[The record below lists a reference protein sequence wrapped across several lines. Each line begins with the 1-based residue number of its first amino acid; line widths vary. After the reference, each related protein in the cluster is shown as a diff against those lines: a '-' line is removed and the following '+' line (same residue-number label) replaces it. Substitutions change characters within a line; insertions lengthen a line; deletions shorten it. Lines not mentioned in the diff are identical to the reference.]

1 MLNCRENDGRRTTL
15 GAEMESR
22 HISAQWRAKPEPV
35 GGVITAPELF
45 SLGRQRAVTN
55 CLIYRG
61 QRSNT
66 GTTAADRLCFSPF
79 YLMINLPSH
88 ALSLA
93 QSQTGTPSLVHPGGL
108 LNVACQERA
117 KWVFCFG
124 VFWPNCLN
132 FTWPPGCNGW
142 LGSPV
147 ITAQEGKCTWC
158 LEWLIFIV
166 AWLDN
171 SVYCVCSVSVK
182 PALYWRGWT
191 SERQ

>member
-1 MLNCRENDGRRTTL
+1 MFWKKWPTAILKCFKACFKQLFKLLIITAQKIKPNNKMMLNCRENDGRRTTL

-93 QSQTGTPSLVHPGGL
+93 QTQTGTPSLVHPGGL
-108 LNVACQERA
+108 LNVACQEGA
-117 KWVFCFG
+117 KWVFCLRF
-124 VFWPNCLN
+124 FWPNCLN
-132 FTWPPGCNGW
+132 LTWPPGCKGW
-142 LGSPV
+142 
-147 ITAQEGKCTWC
+147 
-158 LEWLIFIV
+158 
-166 AWLDN
+166 
-171 SVYCVCSVSVK
+171 
-182 PALYWRGWT
+182 
-191 SERQ
+191 